1 MDTNLLS
8 VSDFVAIANQTLEY
22 AYPKVLIEGEVSSL
36 KTSQGKYLFFDIKDN
51 EAKLECFMM
60 LFNMRQP
67 LEDGMK
73 IIIEAR
79 PKLTQA
85 GKFSM
90 TILRYKL
97 SGEGS
102 IKKGFELLKQKL
114 ADEGLFDAERKR
126 ILPAMPRNVAV
137 ISSVQAAGYADF
149 IKIAN
154 DRWGGVNFR
163 VANVQVQGLAAPD
176 QIISA
181 LEYHNGLSELPD
193 AIVIIRGGGSSDDLA
208 VFNDE
213 KLVRHIAASR
223 VPTLVGIGH
232 ENDVTLA
239 ELVADVRASTP
250 SNAAQILLPDKKEI
264 IKMINYKVYSM
275 GATIEQ
281 MLIKRVRE
289 MQVSMK
295 NIILNIEEMAS
306 SHQRAL
312 KLKRDILSAYNPDM
326 VLSRGYAIIR
336 GELSIGSRI
345 EIISEH
351 KIATAKVEKVNDR
364 N

>member
-1 MDTNLLS
+1 M
-8 VSDFVAIANQTLEY
+8 
-22 AYPKVLIEGEVSSL
+22 
-36 KTSQGKYLFFDIKDN
+36 
-51 EAKLECFMM
+51 
-60 LFNMRQP
+60 
-67 LEDGMK
+67 
-73 IIIEAR
+73 
-79 PKLTQA
+79 
-85 GKFSM
+85 
-90 TILRYKL
+90 
-97 SGEGS
+97 
-102 IKKGFELLKQKL
+102 
-114 ADEGLFDAERKR
+114 
-126 ILPAMPRNVAV
+126 
-137 ISSVQAAGYADF
+137 
-149 IKIAN
+149 
-154 DRWGGVNFR
+154 
-163 VANVQVQGLAAPD
+163 
-176 QIISA
+176 
-181 LEYHNGLSELPD
+181 
-193 AIVIIRGGGSSDDLA
+193 
-208 VFNDE
+208 
-213 KLVRHIAASR
+213 
-223 VPTLVGIGH
+223 
-232 ENDVTLA
+232 
-239 ELVADVRASTP
+239 ADVRASTP